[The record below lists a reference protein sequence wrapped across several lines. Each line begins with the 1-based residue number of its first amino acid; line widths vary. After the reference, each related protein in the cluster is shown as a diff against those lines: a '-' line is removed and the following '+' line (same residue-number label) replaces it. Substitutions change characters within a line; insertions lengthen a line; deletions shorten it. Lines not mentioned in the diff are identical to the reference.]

1 MDGAISEPAWKQ
13 VPGLAAL
20 AEAMARDGHRRD
32 DPMREIFAR
41 LGDRWSML
49 ILLVLRTGTYR
60 HAALK
65 RLIGGLGAEGK
76 ISQRMLTLRLRGLE
90 RDGLVRQTHI
100 PSKAPHVEYDLT
112 PLGQELLAQ
121 VDRLMDWIRGH
132 GDAIAQS
139 RQAFDRR
146 QNEE

>member
-1 MDGAISEPAWKQ
+1 MRGAISE

-20 AEAMARDGHRRD
+20 AEAMARDGHQRD

-65 RLIGGLGAEGK
+65 RLIGALGAEGR

-90 RDGLVRQTHI
+90 RDGLVRQTQL

-112 PLGQELLAQ
+112 PLGQELLAE
-121 VDRLMDWIRGH
+121 VDRLMEWIRGR
-132 GDAIAQS
+132 GSEIAQS
-139 RQAFDRR
+139 RAAFDLRHT
-146 QNEE
+146 EE

>member
-1 MDGAISEPAWKQ
+1 MGGAISE

-20 AEAMARDGHRRD
+20 AEAMARDGNQRE

-65 RLIGGLGAEGK
+65 RLIGELGAEGR

-90 RDGLVRQTHI
+90 RDGLVRQTQL

-112 PLGQELLAQ
+112 PLGNELLAQ
-121 VDRLMDWIRGH
+121 VDRLMEWIRGH
-132 GDAIAQS
+132 GTEIAKS
-139 RQAFDRR
+139 REDFDRR
-146 QNEE
+146 QIEE

>member
-1 MDGAISEPAWKQ
+1 MGGVISE

-20 AEAMARDGHRRD
+20 AEAMARDGNQRD

-65 RLIGGLGAEGK
+65 RLIGELGAEGR

-90 RDGLVRQTHI
+90 RDGLVRQTQL

-112 PLGQELLAQ
+112 PLGIELLAQ
-121 VDRLMDWIRGH
+121 VDRLMEWIRGH
-132 GDAIAQS
+132 GTEIARS
-139 RQAFDRR
+139 REAFDRR
-146 QNEE
+146 QIAE

>member
-1 MDGAISEPAWKQ
+1 MRGAISD

-20 AEAMARDGHRRD
+20 AEAMARDGNQRD

-65 RLIGGLGAEGK
+65 RLIGTLGAEGG

-90 RDGLVRQTHI
+90 RDGLVRQTQL

-112 PLGQELLAQ
+112 PLGHELLAQ
-121 VDRLMDWIRGH
+121 VDGLMEWIRGRGAEIH
-132 GDAIAQS
+132 AA
-139 RQAFDRR
+139 REAFDAA
-146 QNEE
+146 EE

>member
-1 MDGAISEPAWKQ
+1 MRGVISD

-20 AEAMARDGHRRD
+20 AEAMARDGNQRD

-65 RLIGGLGAEGK
+65 RLIGELGAEGG

-90 RDGLVRQTHI
+90 RDGLVRQTQL

-112 PLGQELLAQ
+112 PLGHELLVQ
-121 VDRLMDWIRGH
+121 VDALMEWIRGRSGQIH
-132 GDAIAQS
+132 AA
-139 RQAFDRR
+139 RQAFDAA
-146 QNEE
+146 EE

>member
-1 MDGAISEPAWKQ
+1 MLKIPEPAWKQ
-13 VPGLAAL
+13 VPGLVAL
-20 AEAMARDGHRRD
+20 VDEMARDGRERD

-65 RLIGGLGAEGK
+65 RLIGELGAEGK

-90 RDGLVRQTHI
+90 RDGLVRQTQI

-112 PLGQELLAQ
+112 RLGHDLLAQ
-121 VDRLMDWIRGH
+121 TDALMGWIRAH
-132 GDAIAQS
+132 GDQIAES
-139 RQAFDRR
+139 RRAFDRR
-146 QNEE
+146 QIEE

>member
-1 MDGAISEPAWKQ
+1 MRGAISDVPA
-13 VPGLAAL
+13 LAAL
-20 AEAMARDGHRRD
+20 AEAMARDGKQRD
-32 DPMREIFAR
+32 DPMREVFAR

-65 RLIGGLGAEGK
+65 RVIGALGAEGK

-90 RDGLVRQTHI
+90 RDGLVRQTQL

-112 PLGQELLAQ
+112 PLGHELLVQ
-121 VDRLMDWIRGH
+121 VDRLMEWIRGR
-132 GDAIAQS
+132 GSEIAQS
-139 RQAFDRR
+139 RVDFDRR
-146 QNEE
+146 HMEE

>member
-1 MDGAISEPAWKQ
+1 MGGAISE

-20 AEAMARDGHRRD
+20 AEAMARDGNQRD

-65 RLIGGLGAEGK
+65 RLIGELGAEGR

-90 RDGLVRQTHI
+90 RDGLVRQTQR

-121 VDRLMDWIRGH
+121 VDRLMEWIRGH
-132 GDAIAQS
+132 GNEIARS
-139 RQAFDRR
+139 REDFDRR
-146 QNEE
+146 QKEE

>member
-1 MDGAISEPAWKQ
+1 MPEGIYRD
-13 VPGLAAL
+13 VPELVVLAAQM
-20 AEAMARDGHRRD
+20 AEYGHDRD

-65 RLIGGLGAEGK
+65 RLIGELGAEGK

-90 RDGLVRQTHI
+90 RDGLVAHFER
-100 PSKAPHVEYDLT
+100 PSKAPHVDYALTDL
-112 PLGQELLAQ
+112 GRALL
-121 VDRLMDWIRGH
+121 VEIDRLMGWIRAH
-132 GDAIAQS
+132 DAAIREA
-139 RQAFDRR
+139 RRAFDTR
-146 QNEE
+146 ED

>member
-1 MDGAISEPAWKQ
+1 MGKDKTQEVTD

-20 AEAMARDGHRRD
+20 AEAMARDGNQRD

-65 RLIGGLGAEGK
+65 RVIGALGAEGG

-90 RDGLVRQTHI
+90 RDGLVRQTQI
-100 PSKAPHVEYDLT
+100 PSKSPHVEYDLT
-112 PLGQELLAQ
+112 ALGHELLDQ
-121 VDRLMDWIRGH
+121 VDRLMEWIRGRNPE
-132 GDAIAQS
+132 I
-139 RQAFDRR
+139 RQARAAFDAA
-146 QNEE
+146 EE

>member
-1 MDGAISEPAWKQ
+1 MRGVISE

-20 AEAMARDGHRRD
+20 AEAMARDGNQRD

-65 RLIGGLGAEGK
+65 RLIGALGAEGK

-90 RDGLVRQTHI
+90 RDGMVRQTQL

-112 PLGQELLAQ
+112 PLGRELLGQ
-121 VDRLMDWIRGH
+121 VDRLMEWIRGH
-132 GDAIAQS
+132 GPEIAVS
-139 RQAFDRR
+139 REAFDRR
-146 QNEE
+146 QIEE